1 MGIDVFGRTPDC
13 LAPPPSQKGPQM
25 DALQNIMILLIAGT
39 VIWMFLK
46 LKERIEFLE
55 HEVRWLRSELD
66 GMKGVHRG
74 GDYD

>member
-1 MGIDVFGRTPDC
+1 
-13 LAPPPSQKGPQM
+13 M

-39 VIWMFLK
+39 VIWIFLK

-66 GMKGVHRG
+66 GLKGGYRG
-74 GDYD
+74 GNYE